1 MIWKMAS
8 TQIANMTSRQRS
20 KKKSTKQEPVLS
32 PTETFSQPESADA
45 SPVSSISGSVASGT
59 SNNSP
64 NRQGPTSTDYEKLEH
79 RDQIYLRPD
88 TYLGNDA
95 QIPIERWLFDL
106 TQMKMRRAQMLLPDA
121 VERLFLEVLANA
133 GDNVYRSRDEFKVD
147 AGQIEI
153 LMDTTTISVKNGGV
167 PIPVEIHP
175 KHQIY
180 TPELIFGHL
189 LTSSNYNDSKRR
201 TLIGKNGYGA
211 KLTNIFSKQFMIIV
225 CDGTRKLRY
234 QQVWNENMT
243 VRGEPDVTPYQGES
257 SVQVVYTLDFAR
269 FGYTEY
275 PEEAF
280 FLFAKHAADVC
291 FTCKVPVSFNGMTFQ
306 VQDVKDYAALY
317 FGNERSSIA
326 YYEWPEGTET
336 TNKKGGLVMAK
347 DPTVIPDLE
356 ICVVDT
362 PDAGEVLSYVNGLT
376 TPEGGAHV
384 EAVMKSL
391 STAILEAIN
400 GTSKKKKKDDKK
412 DEKKEI
418 KLTMS
423 DVRPHLSI
431 ILGCRINQPKFNN
444 QAKTKLLSPAP
455 KVSIPDKIL
464 QSMIKWDLIMRL
476 YSALEAKMFKQLAK
490 SDGKKRRHITLKKGE
505 DANLAGGVKSRE
517 CILYVVEGGSA
528 MGYAQNMIDL
538 AANGPDYIGLFPM
551 KGKPLNVMNATAQD
565 IIENEELKELKKMLG
580 LREELDYRLEEN
592 FSTLRYGHF
601 MIMADSDVDG
611 KHIIGL
617 VLNFFH
623 CRYPSLL
630 ARNYVMYL
638 RTPTLRVYKSKQVHK
653 FYNQRE
659 YDTWKAATPDYKS
672 WTHKYY
678 KGLGTS
684 SDEDVADDFKSPRVV
699 VCLYD
704 DQAPDSFRLAFDE
717 KLADERKKWLAQ
729 WKPIFEVEDMQM
741 QPISAFIQHEMIQF
755 SLEDLHRSLPRLLD
769 GLKLV
774 QRKVIWAMLLKWSSQ
789 GKPEKGLKRSLKEM
803 KLVQFAAFVMDQ
815 CNYHHGDKSMS
826 DTIIGMIQDF
836 VGMNNMPYFTKK
848 GQFGTRKHGGSDA
861 AASRYPNTYP
871 EWWIPYIFR
880 REDMPLLKPVVED
893 GKPVEPETFL
903 PIIPMT
909 LVNGADGIGTGHST
923 FVPNHNP
930 LDQVQWI
937 RARITGQSLPEVLP
951 WYRGFKGS
959 INLVNRARPPRA
971 AQGDAAST
979 APATPSSIPIPEVGD
994 EGEEDHSEE
1003 AATTQATEP
1012 APSTNSQA
1020 SADSTTVVQ
1029 PVVPAIPQPPPLR
1042 LIITREPEQIA
1053 PRLSMVT
1060 QGIFEVQGNKVIVS
1074 ELPIGRWT
1082 HKYRQWLDKLIE
1094 EKLIGDYRS
1103 ISTTKD
1109 VRFEITGFK
1118 NPTIQS
1124 LKLQRSKGL
1133 TNMVLLSRENHPIKY
1148 DTVGAILEAFYQER
1162 MPYYEAR
1169 RQYIIQQ
1176 VTTTIEKLE
1185 SKMRYIQAII
1195 SGQLNILNRK
1205 KTEIIPQMERLNLPV
1220 ELLTT
1225 TRTSNCTQDE
1235 IKSLQEQINNLQ
1247 AQRQR
1252 HQQTSASELWLADL
1266 DDFEEAYCRY
1276 YNCPPPSG
1284 RQLRSTQR
1292 SVVAEDDGDDKTEED

>member
-1 MIWKMAS
+1 MILKIVATFMS
-8 TQIANMTSRQRS
+8 NMTSRTKERS
-20 KKKSTKQEPVLS
+20 KKQSTKQELVLS
-32 PTETFSQPESADA
+32 PQAPTTFSQPPSGET
-45 SPVSSISGSVASGT
+45 SPISSISSVASET

-64 NRQGPTSTDYEKLEH
+64 NRQGPTSSDYQKLEH
-79 RDQIYLRPD
+79 REQIYLRPD

-95 QIPIERWLFDL
+95 QIPLERWLFDL
-106 TQMKMRRAQMLLPDA
+106 TQMKMRRATMMLPDA

-133 GDNVYRSRDEFKVD
+133 GDNVYRSRDEYKVD

-153 LMDTTTISVKNGGV
+153 LMDTTTISVKNGGS
-167 PIPVEIHP
+167 PIPVELHP
-175 KHQIY
+175 THQIY

-211 KLTNIFSKQFMIIV
+211 KLTNIFSKQFMLIV
-225 CDGTRKLRY
+225 CDGNRKLRY

-243 VRGEPDVTPYQGES
+243 IRGEPDITPYQGES

-317 FGNERSSIA
+317 FGNERNSIA
-326 YYEWPEGTET
+326 YYDWPAGTET
-336 TNKKGGLVMAK
+336 TNKKGGIVMAK

-384 EAVMKSL
+384 EAVMKAL

-412 DEKKEI
+412 DDKKEI

-431 ILGCRINQPKFNN
+431 IMGCRIDQPKFNS

-464 QSMIKWDLIMRL
+464 QSMVKWDLIMRL

-490 SDGKKRRHITLKKGE
+490 TDGKKRRHITLKKGE
-505 DANLAGGVKSRE
+505 DANLAGGARSKD

-551 KGKPLNVMNATAQD
+551 KGKPLNVMNATAED
-565 IIENEELKELKKMLG
+565 IIENEEIKELKKMLG
-580 LREELDYRLEEN
+580 LQGNLDYRLEEN
-592 FSTLRYGHF
+592 FNTLRYGHF

-617 VLNFFH
+617 VLNLFH
-623 CRYPSLL
+623 CHYPSLL

-638 RTPTLRVYKSKQVHK
+638 RTPTLRVYKGKQVHK

-659 YDTWKAATPDYKS
+659 YDAWKAATPDYKS

-729 WKPIFEVEDMQM
+729 WKPVFEVEDMQM

-836 VGMNNMPYFTKK
+836 VGMNNLPYFTKK

-871 EWWIPYIFR
+871 EWWIPYVFR

-903 PIIPMT
+903 PVIPLT

-923 FVPNHNP
+923 FIPNHNP
-930 LDQVQWI
+930 MDLVQWL
-937 RARITGQSLPEVLP
+937 RARISGQPLPEVLP
-951 WYRGFKGS
+951 WYRGFKGTVS
-959 INLVNRARPPRA
+959 LVNRARAPRA
-971 AQGDAAST
+971 NASV
-979 APATPSSIPIPEVGD
+979 PSTPSSVALPEIGD
-994 EGEEDHSEE
+994 ETEEDRLDDLAVQTDAVTS
-1003 AATTQATEP
+1003 TEP
-1012 APSTNSQA
+1012 VT
-1020 SADSTTVVQ
+1020 Q
-1029 PVVPAIPQPPPLR
+1029 PVSGVTPVAPAVPAVPQPPAVR
-1042 LIITREPEQIA
+1042 LAIVREPVQVA
-1053 PRLSMVT
+1053 PRLSMIT
-1060 QGIFEVQGNKVIVS
+1060 QGLFEINGNKVIVT

-1082 HKYRQWLDKLIE
+1082 HKYRKWLDDLIEAKLIT
-1094 EKLIGDYRS
+1094 DYRS
-1103 ISTTKD
+1103 ISTTKE

-1118 NPTIQS
+1118 NPTTQT

-1133 TNMVLLSRENHPIKY
+1133 TNMVLLSQDNHPIKY
-1148 DTVGAILEAFYQER
+1148 DTVGTILESFYNER

-1185 SKMRYIQAII
+1185 AKMRYIQLKI
-1195 SGQLNILNRK
+1195 SGQLVTLNRK
-1205 KTEIIPQMERLNLPV
+1205 KADIIPELQRLGLPV

-1225 TRTSNCTQDE
+1225 TRDSNMTQDE
-1235 IKSLQEQINNLQ
+1235 IKSLQDEISKLQ
-1247 AQRQR
+1247 SQRQR
-1252 HQQTSASELWLADL
+1252 HQQTSAADLWLADL
-1266 DDFEEAYCRY
+1266 DDFEHAYCRQ
-1276 YNCPPPSG
+1276 YNCPLPGG
-1284 RQLRSTQR
+1284 RQLRTTDR
-1292 SVVAEDDGDDKTEED
+1292 SVVAEEEEEEKTETD